1 MPERL
6 STSTVFF
13 LIDTLELEEA
23 TIPAKEIVNKMNAI
37 TLKMISPVMVASTD
51 LKKLFI
57 DFFVLCLL
65 NDVEVCTMQIENKC
79 FHQHTIMQI

>member
-1 MPERL
+1 MLPVTCPSIFSLVCSYIVPERL
-6 STSTVFF
+6 RTSTVFF
-13 LIDTLELEEA
+13 LIDTLELDEA

-57 DFFVLCLL
+57 DFFVLCS
-65 NDVEVCTMQIENKC
+65 IK
-79 FHQHTIMQI
+79 